1 MLSNIQRLRRAPV
14 PHVQAKYSI
23 ISAYFL
29 ASQRRCERPAQ
40 KQQQQASGEF
50 YVVDC
55 LEREGKATLN

>member
-1 MLSNIQRLRRAPV
+1 V